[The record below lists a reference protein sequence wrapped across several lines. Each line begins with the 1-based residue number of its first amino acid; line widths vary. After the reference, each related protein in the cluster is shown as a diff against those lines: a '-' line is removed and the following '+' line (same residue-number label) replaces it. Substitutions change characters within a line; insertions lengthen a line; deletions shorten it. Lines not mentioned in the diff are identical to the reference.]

1 MAKDTRVAGIYS
13 EVKYKFDPKSI
24 KQLKDL
30 RKQLKDLEKQFKSLN
45 NLKVSPKVTTASSK
59 ELKTERAKTK
69 AVSKRVDEEQRLSM
83 VINKRRRFDSKLS
96 AAGVSGRELGTYRS
110 GFNKVSQSFVQ
121 GNKSSG
127 QFNLWMEQQY
137 DKLIPKAKALKVQ
150 QQKIVESQR
159 QYVRETKK
167 AEKALQGA
175 WSFIGK
181 AAQKQDKLNE
191 KAKKGANTFKRM
203 RSMFVGMIQAYTA
216 FSALS
221 NVNTVGKDFENAGI
235 MMETALGD
243 KAGPAME
250 FLIQQSR
257 RLGIDAAE
265 SAKGF
270 SRYALAAQQLG
281 FSFEQVKQQF
291 LGVAEAA
298 TVFGLSQEQI
308 TGTIRALE
316 QMASLIIFLWLALN
330 LLNAGTP

>member
-1 MAKDTRVAGIYS
+1 MANDTRVAGIYS
-13 EVKYKFDPKSI
+13 EIKYKFDPKSL
-24 KQLKDL
+24 KQLKQFKKDIT
-30 RKQLKDLEKQFKSLN
+30 DLERK
-45 NLKVSPKVTTASSK
+45 LKGLSKLKASPKVSLNSTK
-59 ELKTERAKTK
+59 ELKTEKAKTK

-83 VINKRRRFDSKLS
+83 VISKRRKFEDKLS

-216 FSALS
+216 FSALA

-235 MMETALGD
+235 MMETALKD
-243 KAGPAME
+243 NAGPAME
-250 FLIQQSR
+250 FLIHQSR

-316 QMASLIIFLWLALN
+316 QMASKGFHGPL
-330 LLNAGTP
+330 